1 MKKYLALLLVL
12 VMVLSLAACASKP
25 AETTDEPEQTT
36 PVPAPAEETKDEEP
50 APAEETKEEEPTEE
64 PADNTEYAVA
74 MITDYG
80 DITDQSF
87 NQTTYEACKAFC
99 EDNGVQFSYFKP
111 AGDNTADRVA
121 MIEKAVDEG
130 YNVIV
135 MPGYAFGGAIVE
147 AAPEFPDVKFIA
159 LDVAKGDLLE
169 AGVAKAGESYD
180 YNPDNWDLEKYVDM
194 SNVYCAIYQEELCG
208 YMAGYAAVKL
218 GYKSLGFLGG
228 MAVPAVIRYG
238 YGFVQGVD
246 AAAADLGLSDVTLN
260 YVYGGQFFG
269 DADITAVMDTWYANG
284 TEVVFACG
292 GGIYTSAVDAA
303 KKANGKVI
311 GVDVDQAGVI
321 ANYAGVD
328 GLTVTSAMKGLYP
341 ATYDTLNDVII
352 NGNWANYVGKIAT
365 LGLVSADDPEANY
378 VQIPMGEGTQWSD
391 SFTQDDYKAMVA
403 DMYNGVITVSNDISK
418 TASDFATVIT
428 VDDQGAIKG

>member
-1 MKKYLALLLVL
+1 MKKFFALLLSL
-12 VMVLSLAACASKP
+12 AMVLALVACGQKDP
-25 AETTDEPEQTT
+25 TPDTPDTPDDPQTK
-36 PVPAPAEETKDEEP
+36 V
-50 APAEETKEEEPTEE
+50 
-64 PADNTEYAVA
+64 EYKVA

-87 NQTTYEACKAFC
+87 NQTTYEACKAFA
-99 EDNGVQFSYFKP
+99 EDNSIEFSYFRP

-130 YNVIV
+130 FNVIV

-159 LDVAKGDLLE
+159 LDVAAGDLLE
-169 AGVAKAGESYD
+169 TAVAKAGETYD
-180 YNPDNWDLEKYVDM
+180 YTPENWDLNKYVDM
-194 SNVYCAIYQEELCG
+194 SNVYCAVYQEELCG

-228 MAVPAVIRYG
+228 MAVPAVVRYG

-246 AAAADLGLSDVTLN
+246 AAAADLGLTDVKVN
-260 YVYGGQFFG
+260 YIYGGQFFG
-269 DADITAVMDTWYANG
+269 DADITAVMDTWYQGG

-303 KKANGKVI
+303 KKVGAKVI

-321 ANYAGVD
+321 AKYAGVD
-328 GLTVTSAMKGLYP
+328 GMTVTSAMKGLYP
-341 ATYDTLNDVII
+341 ATYDTLTDVIV
-352 NGNWANYVGKIAT
+352 NGNWDKYVGKIET
-365 LGLVSADDPEANY
+365 LGLVSGTDPEANY
-378 VQIPMGEGTQWSD
+378 VQIPMGDGTQWSD
-391 SFTQDDYKAMVA
+391 SFTQDDYKAMVK
-403 DMYNGVITVSNDISK
+403 DMFDGKITVSNNTSSDVS
-418 TASDFATVIT
+418 AADFATVIT
-428 VDDQGAIKG
+428 VDDQGSIKG